1 MPPAT
6 DWFENDTLQQVDL
19 LILFKDLLN
28 GLNTC

>member
-6 DWFENDTLQQVDL
+6 NWFENDTLQQVDL